1 VLGWKKTKVAFIPDS
16 VAPGCLVLFFDI
28 KEYQI
33 FVMDASFFSVS
44 LLESCGHLAHPESMD
59 RKGHQPEAMTVSI
72 SARIGMLQLRRDSRP
87 FGGYPLIYP

>member
-33 FVMDASFFSVS
+33 FVVDASVLSVS
-44 LLESCGHLAHPESMD
+44 LLESYGHLAHPESLN
-59 RKGHQPEAMTVSI
+59 RKEYQS
-72 SARIGMLQLRRDSRP
+72 
-87 FGGYPLIYP
+87 